1 MKRATRPSVLAAG
14 AILAVPVLAVRALA
28 APVDEA
34 DAVAAARAW
43 ARLHPDVCGD
53 AAGALAAAEVL
64 SASDGDGTTLFHVVR
79 LPGGGTVVTSA
90 DDELEPVV
98 AFAGSAAATLDD
110 GNPIWEILRAD
121 MARRLA
127 ALAEDGAAAT
137 AGALAP
143 KRLSAAK
150 RAAVADG
157 GDAAPAARTTPAGRA
172 AHAAA
177 WSALLEAGA
186 DFPATLRTTDRP
198 APRTKAAPSSG
209 NGLDAVS
216 DIRVAPL
223 LETKWG
229 QGGTAGGLTF
239 NYYTPN
245 HYVCGCVATA
255 LAQVMRH
262 HRFPT
267 APVAPFTNPCEVDGV
282 GRDATSRGGVF
293 AWSSMPAVF
302 GASSTEEQRKAV
314 GHLCYD
320 CGVAVQMDWGASASG
335 AYMHRQADAL
345 VVRFDYASARPVFGA
360 AADGN
365 FTEEEEALLI
375 RSNLDAGL
383 PVLVGIKGHAI
394 VADGYG
400 YIGGQ
405 LYTHLNLGWEGDYD
419 AWYNLPDVQTLYTSS
434 VFDEAVCNV
443 HPTLVGEL
451 LTGRVTDSAGRPLS
465 GVAVS
470 VRATGE
476 SVPCDT
482 GSTGANGIYA
492 LRVPEGGRYAVTAS
506 GGGHER
512 TAAFDVAAGRDASVL
527 GAVIQDHG
535 AIGGRAGCDIVLSDA
550 GEPVALRVNGSD
562 TVRSGVPATFD
573 CEALSADGLAW
584 SVPAV
589 WSLAAPVPAGAAVD
603 AAGRLSVP
611 AADAPRRLFLVAA
624 WGGLAATQTVVAAA
638 AGAPAPP
645 AVLKASVGE
654 YTEGVRLAWSASPG
668 AESYTVY
675 RAATPVAPRTRL
687 MTTTFTNAL
696 DATVPAGTNHVYW
709 VKANNAAGRSELS
722 PSAVGLRAADNAAG
736 DLYAEALEAPW
747 VSAQVWDFDH
757 WSLVTTDAHDGED
770 ALLANDE
777 ASGGSPIMFRFA
789 VSGPC
794 TVRIWYRLRF
804 AKAIV
809 LFCRDSDV
817 LRGNLSF
824 TPEQNVDTGWTQLE
838 IPVAEGSHHVTFN
851 YVPMEPASGS
861 GFRGFALDALS
872 VERPA
877 PPAAPPFAVGSAEA
891 ADDGAFRARFPG
903 SEGIVYTLER
913 SETLDPATAVWTDA
927 SVPVVAPAGGAPV
940 LLVDPFADLP
950 AAFYRVRAE
959 APAP

>member
-1 MKRATRPSVLAAG
+1 MNVRLRPAFLLALA
-14 AILAVPVLAVRALA
+14 AVPVLA

-53 AAGALAAAEVL
+53 AAGALASAEVL
-64 SASDGDGTTLFHVVR
+64 SATDGDGATLFHVVR
-79 LPGGGTVVTSA
+79 LPGGGTVVTAA

-110 GNPIWEILRAD
+110 GNPIWEILRID

-127 ALAEDGAAAT
+127 ARDEDAAA
-137 AGALAP
+137 AGAIVP
-143 KRLSAAK
+143 QRLSAAK
-150 RAAVADG
+150 RAAGSAAG
-157 GDAAPAARTTPAGRA
+157 GAAAGPAPARTTRAGRA

-177 WSALLEAGA
+177 WAALLEAGA
-186 DFPATLRTTDRP
+186 AFAADPEPTDGPALRTAP
-198 APRTKAAPSSG
+198 AASSG
-209 NGLDAVS
+209 SGLGTVS

-229 QGGTAGGLTF
+229 QGDTAGGRTF

-255 LAQVMRH
+255 LAQVMRY

-267 APVAPFTNPCEVDGV
+267 AAVAPFTNPCEVDGSPV
-282 GRDATSRGGVF
+282 DATSRGGVF
-293 AWSSMPAVF
+293 DWSSMPAVF
-302 GASSTEEQRKAV
+302 GSASTEAQREAA

-320 CGVAVQMDWGASASG
+320 CGVAVQMDWGSSASG
-335 AYMHRQADAL
+335 AYMHRQASAL
-345 VVRFDYASARPVFGA
+345 VGSFGYASARPVFGA

-400 YIGGQ
+400 YIGGL

-419 AWYNLPDVQTLYTSS
+419 AWYNLPDVQTFYTSS

-443 HPTLVGEL
+443 HPTLGGEL
-451 LTGRVTDSAGRPLS
+451 VTGRVTDSSGRPLS

-470 VRATGE
+470 VRAAGDA
-476 SVPCDT
+476 SPCDT
-482 GSTGANGIYA
+482 GSTGPNGIYA
-492 LRVPEGGRYAVTAS
+492 LRVPAGGRYAVTAS

-512 TAAFDVAAGRDASVL
+512 TAAFDVAAGRDAAAL
-527 GAVIQDHG
+527 GGTIEDHG
-535 AIGGRAGCDIVLSDA
+535 AVGGRAGCDIVLSEA
-550 GEPVALRVNGSD
+550 GEAVALRVNGSD
-562 TVRSGVPATFD
+562 TIRSGVPAAYD
-573 CEALSADGLAW
+573 CEALAADGLAW
-584 SVPAV
+584 SVPAA
-589 WSLAAPVPAGAAVD
+589 WSLAEPVPEGASVD

-611 AADAPRRLFLVAA
+611 AGAAPRRLLLVAS
-624 WGGLAATQTVVAAA
+624 WGGLAATQAVVAAA

-654 YTEGVRLAWSASPG
+654 YTEGVRLSWSASPG
-668 AESYTVY
+668 AGSYTLY
-675 RAATPVAPRTRL
+675 RAATPVGPRTRL
-687 MTTTFTNAL
+687 QTTTYTNAL
-696 DATVPAGTNHVYW
+696 DASVPAGTNHVYW

-736 DLYAEALEAPW
+736 DRYAEALDAPW
-747 VSAQVWDFDH
+747 VAAEVWDLDH
-757 WSLVTTDAHDGED
+757 WSLVTTDTHDGED
-770 ALLANDE
+770 ALLANDD

-789 VSGPC
+789 VAGPC

-804 AKAIV
+804 ARAIA

-817 LRGNLSF
+817 LRGNLAF
-824 TPEQNVDTGWTQLE
+824 EPERDVDTGWTPLE
-838 IPVAEGSHHVTFN
+838 IPVAEGHHHVTFN
-851 YVPMEPASGS
+851 YVPMEPASGG
-861 GFRGFALDALS
+861 GFRGFALDSLS

-877 PPAAPPFAVGSAEA
+877 PPTAPPFAIGPEPAVAG
-891 ADDGAFRARFPG
+891 DDGAFRVRLDGAA
-903 SEGIVYTLER
+903 GIVYTLER
-913 SETLDPATAVWTDA
+913 SEALDPATAAWTDV
-927 SVPVVAPAGGAPV
+927 SVPVVAPADGAPV
-940 LLVDPFADLP
+940 ELVDPFADPP